1 MSLLA
6 EFASRLQEKT
16 PPANEKRSLE
26 PVSYPSK
33 NEKLFDVRA
42 VIFDVYGTLVNYWR
56 PGIENTE
63 MRAVFFKEAFR
74 KVADRFGFKPF
85 LLEMDPEAD
94 PEKTLYDLY
103 HGLIAL
109 SHEKSVKDDVEF
121 PEVKIEDVWGLILLM
136 FKRRG
141 YDPKEFLP
149 ENPSDLARY
158 CAFCYN
164 FYSLGRGL
172 YPNVVDTLA
181 TLKKTNIVL
190 GILSNAQF
198 YTPMDLTLFVREQS
212 GGVLDD
218 YNELF
223 NPDLT
228 FYSYEYGVAKPN
240 VLLFRKLYETL
251 YEYHILPE
259 QTVFAGNDLVLDIEP
274 AAKAGMR
281 TALFT
286 GDKSSAYFH
295 DKHGSVIPDITYSS
309 WEELPRKLSF
319 FSEGTVQR

>member
-6 EFASRLQEKT
+6 EFAGRLQEKE
-16 PPANEKRSLE
+16 PPDYGTRSLE
-26 PVSYPSK
+26 PVPYTSK
-33 NEKLFDVRA
+33 SEKLFDVRA
-42 VIFDVYGTLVNYWR
+42 VIFDVYGTIVNYWR
-56 PGIENTE
+56 PGLENTE
-63 MRAVFFKEAFR
+63 NRSGFFQEAFR
-74 KVADRFGFKPF
+74 KVADRFGFTQF
-85 LLEMDPEAD
+85 LIEMDPEAD
-94 PEKTLYDLY
+94 PGRTLYDLY

-109 SHEKSVKDDVEF
+109 SHEKSVKAEIEF

-136 FKRRG
+136 LKRHG
-141 YDPKEFLP
+141 YNPDKNLP
-149 ENPSDLARY
+149 ENPSDLSRY

-172 YPNVVDTLA
+172 YPDVVDTLT
-181 TLKKTNIVL
+181 TLRKSNIFL
-190 GILSNAQF
+190 GLLSNAQF

-212 GGVLDD
+212 RGACDD

-228 FYSYEYGVAKPN
+228 FFSYEYGVAKPN
-240 VLLFRKLYETL
+240 QLLFRKLYDAL

-259 QTVFAGNDLVLDIEP
+259 QTIFAGNDLVLDIEP

-286 GDKSSAYFH
+286 GDRFSTYFH
-295 DKHGSVIPDITYSS
+295 DRYGDIIPDICFSS
-309 WEELPRKLSF
+309 WQELPHKLSF
-319 FSEGTVQR
+319 YSEGTV